1 MDRRWLRDNAIAVA
15 ALVLSLTGGAYDVVR
30 DTSVESY
37 NVQQL
42 VEQTEELSKMSTTA
56 VTVQGDISLLRTYSI
71 NHDKRLDNLEQN
83 QNTLLSDQR
92 VTNEILKNM
101 TQVSQE
107 LSINVKELT
116 KVVERVARLEERV
129 RTVEDGGRIATSPT
143 TRGR

>member
-15 ALVLSLTGGAYDVVR
+15 ALVLSLTGGAYGVVR

-42 VEQTEELSKMSTTA
+42 VEQTAELSKMSTTV
-56 VTVQGDISLLRTYSI
+56 VTVQGDVSSLRAYSI

-83 QNTLLSDQR
+83 QNILLSDQR

-129 RTVEDGGRIATSPT
+129 RIVEDGDRITTGPI
-143 TRGR
+143 TRGK

>member
-15 ALVLSLTGGAYDVVR
+15 SLVLSLTGGAYGVVR

-42 VEQTEELSKMSTTA
+42 VEQTAELSKISTTV
-56 VTVQGDISLLRTYSI
+56 VTVQGDISSLRAYSI

-129 RTVEDGGRIATSPT
+129 RTVEDGGRTATSPT

>member
-1 MDRRWLRDNAIAVA
+1 MDRKWLRDNAIAVT
-15 ALVLSLTGGAYDVVR
+15 ALALSLVGGAYGFVR
-30 DTSVESY
+30 ETSVESY

-42 VEQTEELSKMSTTA
+42 VEQTAELSKMSTTV
-56 VTVQGDISLLRTYSI
+56 VTVQGDVDTLRAYSI
-71 NHDKRLDNLEQN
+71 AHNQRLDSLEQN
-83 QNTLLSDQR
+83 QNILLSDQR

-129 RTVEDGGRIATSPT
+129 RIVEDVERSPSGPEK
-143 TRGR
+143 RGR